1 MSFLLGV
8 GIFILQNTKKLRQYP
23 FDTAAA
29 VFLQRKASTLPY
41 LSKQSG
47 RFHFRRSSDLYL
59 KRGFCLSSQEIP
71 MTGFRQRQNR
81 SILTA
86 PGARGLSPHSLVQPD
101 SRLALPSGH
110 GNNYSVKKQK
120 RL

>member
-1 MSFLLGV
+1 
-8 GIFILQNTKKLRQYP
+8 
-23 FDTAAA
+23 
-29 VFLQRKASTLPY
+29 
-41 LSKQSG
+41 
-47 RFHFRRSSDLYL
+47 
-59 KRGFCLSSQEIP
+59 

-110 GNNYSVKKQK
+110 GNIIQLKTKKVMDAF
-120 RL
+120 

>member
-1 MSFLLGV
+1 
-8 GIFILQNTKKLRQYP
+8 
-23 FDTAAA
+23 
-29 VFLQRKASTLPY
+29 
-41 LSKQSG
+41 
-47 RFHFRRSSDLYL
+47 
-59 KRGFCLSSQEIP
+59 

-120 RL
+120 GYGCVLKQKNITITIPKQHSDEGQ